1 MAAELVFN
9 CLLGLAMLFFLV
21 QALLLPTSDNPA
33 DLLGA
38 GGFPVIL
45 AVIGLIVLAAITLR
59 VVRARTEIKIPLFEP
74 GTLDG
79 RSLALNVVLL
89 LAYVFVLDI
98 IGFVLST
105 LLYLPAAG
113 WLIGYRKPLP
123 LAIYTIAITVT
134 LTAVFGM
141 LFVVPLPRGIGQLR
155 ELSYLIY

>member
-45 AVIGLIVLAAITLR
+45 AVIGLVMLAAITLR
-59 VVRARTEIKIPLFEP
+59 VVRTRAAVKIPLLEL

-79 RSLALNVVLL
+79 RSLALNIVLL
-89 LAYVFVLDI
+89 LVYVFVLDI

-123 LAIYTIAITVT
+123 LAIYTVAITVT
-134 LTAVFGM
+134 LTVVFGM

-155 ELSYLIY
+155 EFSYLIY